1 LSFIRTITFIDIL
14 DIIVLATLLYQV
26 LLIFRRTRASQLI
39 MGIFYFAVL
48 FAIAFLLGMTATIWV
63 FERLAG
69 LLAIALIIIFQ
80 PELRNFFERAGRR
93 GFLIASSG
101 VPEREDIEALLDII
115 VQSLEEMSEEHTGAL
130 IVLEREISLTEYI
143 NTGERIDAA
152 VRKDL
157 IKAIFHKGNP
167 LHDGAVIIRNGRI
180 ISARSFLPLSDSR
193 DIPSHLG
200 TRHRAA
206 LGITE
211 VSDAISLVA
220 SEETGHLSL
229 FHAGKPAFRLTPNTM
244 RHIVRGII
252 IPDTERDLQQAHFFS
267 GLERYFRFGQ
277 RRQEHRKSPEP
288 EAAAD
293 ESEEAEEDVPE
304 GDEEGPEQAEVA
316 ESAEDEPVEDEAAV
330 TGADRGDAE

>member
-1 LSFIRTITFIDIL
+1 MSFIRTITIIDVL
-14 DIIVLATLLYQV
+14 DIIVLATLIYQV

-48 FAIAFLLGMTATIWV
+48 FAIAFLLDMTATIWV
-63 FERLAG
+63 FEKLAG
-69 LLAIALIIIFQ
+69 LLAIALVIIFQ

-93 GFLIASSG
+93 GLLIASSG
-101 VPEREDIEALLDII
+101 IPEREDVEALLDVI
-115 VQSLEEMSEEHTGAL
+115 VQSLEEMSAEHTGAL

-157 IKAIFHKGNP
+157 LKAIFHKGNP

-229 FHAGKPAFRLTPNTM
+229 FHGGKPAFRLTANTL
-244 RHIVRGII
+244 RHVVRGII
-252 IPDTERDLQQAHFFS
+252 VPDTEGAAQQPHFFS

-277 RRQEHRKSPEP
+277 RRKEP
-288 EAAAD
+288 ESRETPEKEKPDKEEEIPAD
-293 ESEEAEEDVPE
+293 EN
-304 GDEEGPEQAEVA
+304 DEES
-316 ESAEDEPVEDEAAV
+316 ESDRAALSGV
-330 TGADRGDAE
+330 DRGDSE